1 VGGLDDKLTSLRVEL
16 MARMDRLQ
24 NTLTTARDDLAVN
37 MGAVDHMARSI
48 GNVRD
53 DVRQLSE
60 TLSVYIRRLKSL
72 EDRFNGLTGEDA

>member
-1 VGGLDDKLTSLRVEL
+1 
-16 MARMDRLQ
+16 MADQDQR
-24 NTLTTARDDLAVN
+24 NAH
-37 MGAVDHMARSI
+37 HMARSI

-72 EDRFNGLTGEDA
+72 EDRFNGLTGEGA